1 MKIHGTTKV
10 MTSRMPCAGH
20 RRYLRSCPGHPPG
33 PRSAARLVEGVEFMS
48 LTSLVSY
55 DQVPYQ
61 SGSYRL
67 THPCYLAVLPTL
79 FGVEPPPV
87 RSGRVLE
94 LGCASGGNVI
104 PMAQDLPDAEFVGID
119 LSARQIAD
127 GRGLLAELQIG
138 NVELRHA
145 SILDVDDSW
154 GKFDFIICHGVYS
167 WVPREVQDKILR
179 IGSRNL
185 RPGGLC
191 YVSYNTYPGWHLRGV
206 VRDMMQYHVAS
217 FDDPQTKIDQARSL
231 LDFLNNSSK
240 PRSEAYRR
248 LLADEAEILGRHSDS
263 YLFHEHLEEVNEPLY
278 FHQFVGRVHDAGL
291 EYLAESDFVAM
302 LAGGFDPQ
310 TAAILQDAPLLRQQQ
325 YLDFL
330 RNRMFRASIL
340 CHADAPIDRSVP
352 ATRLARCHVTLD
364 ERLSF
369 DRAAVVSSE
378 TLTATVGHERVTA
391 SRPLTKAALDLLNE
405 AWPAALAFEDLVT
418 AAAAKAGMSVDDG
431 RGQAAVPESQRA
443 MLAGDLMT
451 LFTRGLLRLAVDPPS
466 LASAAGATPRVT
478 PLARAQ
484 SRRGNLVVN
493 RRHEMVRLAD
503 LSRAL
508 LLLLDGQHDRT
519 SLLNWLAGAIARGE
533 FRVHREDKPLT
544 DLDDATL
551 TEILDGTLQALSERA
566 LLLA

>member
-1 MKIHGTTKV
+1 
-10 MTSRMPCAGH
+10 
-20 RRYLRSCPGHPPG
+20 
-33 PRSAARLVEGVEFMS
+33 MS

-87 RSGRVLE
+87 RGGRVLE
-94 LGCASGGNVI
+94 LGCASGGNII

-127 GRGLLAELQIG
+127 GQGLVAELQLD

-154 GKFDFIICHGVYS
+154 GQFDFIICHGVYS
-167 WVPREVQDKILR
+167 WVPCEVQDKILC

-185 RPGGLC
+185 RPDGLC

-217 FDDPQTKIDQARSL
+217 FNDPQTKIDQARSL
-231 LDFLNNSSK
+231 LDFLNNSCK

-278 FHQFVGRVHDAGL
+278 FHQFVGRAHDAGL
-291 EYLAESDFVAM
+291 EYLAESDFPAM

-330 RNRMFRASIL
+330 RNRMFRASVL
-340 CHADAPIDRSVP
+340 CHVDAPIDRSVP
-352 ATRLARCHVTLD
+352 VTRLARCHLTLD
-364 ERLSF
+364 EKLSF
-369 DRAAVVSSE
+369 DRAAVLSSE
-378 TLTATVGHERVTA
+378 PLTATVGQEKVTA

-405 AWPAALAFEDLVT
+405 AWPATLAFEDLVT
-418 AAAAKAGMSVDDG
+418 AAAVKAGTSVDDADG
-431 RGQAAVPESQRA
+431 PSAQPESQRA

-451 LFTRGLLRLAVDPPS
+451 LFTRGLLRLAVDPPA
-466 LASAAGATPRVT
+466 LASVAGATPCVT

-484 SRRGNLVVN
+484 ARRGNLVVN

-508 LLLLDGQHDRT
+508 LLLLDGQHDRA

-533 FRVHREDKPLT
+533 FRVHREDQPLT
-544 DLDDATL
+544 DVDDATL
-551 TEILDGTLQALSERA
+551 AEILDGTLRALAERA
-566 LLLA
+566 LLMA